1 MTSSPLDRLRMT
13 FVASTLRMGGAERG
27 TYEVIRRLHLDGAD
41 VDTVCLREPGVV
53 GEMLITDGVP
63 VSHGVAPRASDPRAF
78 VRLRGHLRSRR
89 PHAVY
94 FLDHTNATFW
104 GTAAAV
110 SAGVPVKLLVMHT
123 TGLWGGGTSLPLGVR
138 LALPAI
144 TRVIATANGQSGYLA
159 DLGVAREKLVTVR
172 NGVDV
177 EVQVTDEER
186 AGYRRELGLT
196 DDDVAVGMIAMFR
209 PEKGHEVLFDAVA
222 ALRARH
228 PRLRVFL
235 VGDGPRREELVTEVD
250 RRELGGVVRFLGLRP
265 DAPRLASAFD
275 VVVLTSHP
283 FVETLPYSLPEAIAQ
298 GVPAVATRVGS
309 LTEIVEEGGAGLLV
323 PPGDAEAFGKA
334 LHTVLADR
342 TLRESMG
349 RRGRAW
355 VAREFSV
362 ERVVRETRE
371 LVTACLGEA

>member
-1 MTSSPLDRLRMT
+1 MSTSPLDRLRMT

-41 VDTVCLREPGVV
+41 VDAVCLREPGVV
-53 GEMLITDGVP
+53 GEMLLTDGVP
-63 VSHGVAPRASDPRAF
+63 VRHGIAPGASDPRAF
-78 VRLRGHLRSRR
+78 MRLRAHFRARR

-104 GTAAAV
+104 GTTAAI
-110 SAGVPVKLLVMHT
+110 SADVPVKLLVMHT
-123 TGLWGGGTSLPLGVR
+123 TGLWGGGTSLPVGVR
-138 LALPAI
+138 LALPWI
-144 TRVIATANGQSGYLA
+144 TRVIATANGQASYLT
-159 DLGVAREKLVTVR
+159 DLGVPREKLVTIR
-172 NGVDV
+172 NGVEV
-177 EVQVTDEER
+177 ETRVDEGER
-186 AGYRRELGLT
+186 IRYRDELGLAP
-196 DDDVAVGMIAMFR
+196 DDVAVGMIAMFR
-209 PEKGHEVLFDAVA
+209 PEKGHEVLLDAVT
-222 ALRARH
+222 ALRERH

-235 VGDGPRREELVTEVD
+235 VGDGPRREELVTEVA
-250 RRELGGVVRFLGLRP
+250 RRELSGVVRFLGLRP

-283 FVETLPYSLPEAIAQ
+283 FVETLPYSLLEAIAQ

-309 LTEIVEEGGAGLLV
+309 LAEIVEEGGAGLLV
-323 PPGDAEAFGKA
+323 PPGDVEAFGKA

-362 ERVVRETRE
+362 ERVVRETRD
-371 LVTACLGEA
+371 LVSTCLGEA